1 MLKETIEQYKNVID
15 NTSLSRKEKIEDLGK
30 RSILLVSI
38 LKQKFPD
45 VDIDTFLSNKVK
57 DVLPEVFEISKKCNV
72 NINDEQFIY
81 IIPDEMYK
89 KVMSITFFNVW
100 NSLIEDLDINEKR
113 L

>member
-1 MLKETIEQYKNVID
+1 MLKETIEQYKSVID
-15 NTSLSRKEKIEDLGK
+15 NANLSRKEKIYDLGQ
-30 RSILLVSI
+30 RSTLLVSM

-45 VDIDTFLSNKVK
+45 VDIDTFFSNKVK

-89 KVMSITFFNVW
+89 KVMEITFFNVW
-100 NSLIEDLDINEKR
+100 NGLIEGLNNK
-113 L
+113 